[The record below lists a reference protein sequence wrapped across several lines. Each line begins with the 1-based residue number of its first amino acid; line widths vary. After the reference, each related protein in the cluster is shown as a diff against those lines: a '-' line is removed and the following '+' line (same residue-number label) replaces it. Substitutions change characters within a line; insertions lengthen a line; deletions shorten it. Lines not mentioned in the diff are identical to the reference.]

1 MEKFMIRAG
10 YECEKIDPEQF
21 DENLFQIMSYEH
33 FKEKYDSIYESAKEY
48 YEEEINKGHEGFEIK
63 KDIEKDEDEDEDDY
77 EDEDKYFEDL
87 SEKEQAEYIEEYEWS
102 DEIFYFKTIN
112 EQEVEMALEFH
123 KRSLETKLDE
133 LLNKFKEEVCMTV
146 FKNQQYKF
154 EVFPNA
160 ENPKY
165 NFEINAILDSD
176 TLEVVDYQFV
186 GRQYV
191 GYQYDNVGM
200 CGYRRIYSELLINM
214 YSEKNNYR
222 FDELY
227 CKCIKL
233 YFQNIN
239 KKMYDENERINDYD
253 ENEVAKIFKEIFLA
267 GYKPVNKF
275 DDNLKLYK
283 ESLKQENK

>member
-10 YECEKIDPEQF
+10 YVCEKIDPEQF
-21 DENLFQIMSYEH
+21 DENILQIMSYEH

-63 KDIEKDEDEDEDDY
+63 EDIEKDEDDDDY
-77 EDEDKYFEDL
+77 EDEDKYFKDL
-87 SEKEQAEYIEEYEWS
+87 SEKEQAEYIEEYESS
-102 DEIFYFKTIN
+102 DDIFYFKTIN
-112 EQEVEMALEFH
+112 EQEVEMALELH

-133 LLNKFKEEVCMTV
+133 LLNKFKEKVCMRV
-146 FKNQQYKF
+146 FENQRYKF
-154 EVFPNA
+154 ETFPNA

-176 TLEVVDYQFV
+176 TLEVVDYQF
-186 GRQYV
+186 
-191 GYQYDNVGM
+191 DNLGP
-200 CGYRRIYSELLINM
+200 YEHRRNYSELLINM

-239 KKMYDENERINDYD
+239 RNMYDENERINDYD
-253 ENEVAKIFKEIFLA
+253 KNEVAKIFKEIFLA

>member
-10 YECEKIDPEQF
+10 YVSEKIDPEQF
-21 DENLFQIMSYEH
+21 DENILQIMSYEH
-33 FKEKYDSIYESAKEY
+33 FKEKYDSIYEDAKEY

-63 KDIEKDEDEDEDDY
+63 KDIEKDEDED
-77 EDEDKYFEDL
+77 KYFKDL
-87 SEKEQAEYIEEYEWS
+87 SEKEQAEYIEKYESS
-102 DEIFYFKTIN
+102 DDIFYFKTIN
-112 EQEVEMALEFH
+112 EQEVEMALDLH

-133 LLNKFKEEVCMTV
+133 LLNKFKEEVCMTI
-146 FKNQQYKF
+146 FENQQYKF
-154 EVFPNA
+154 EIFPNA
-160 ENPKY
+160 KNPKY

-176 TLEVVDYQFV
+176 TLEVVDYQF
-186 GRQYV
+186 
-191 GYQYDNVGM
+191 DNLGP
-200 CGYRRIYSELLINM
+200 YEHRRNYSELLINM

-239 KKMYDENERINDYD
+239 RNMYDENERINDYD
-253 ENEVAKIFKEIFLA
+253 KNEVAKIFKEIFLA